1 MVASASEGSS
11 GYERLVPSRRHEA
24 VSTGSQDEHTRLMAT
39 IPRTPNAHHLD
50 EQHRENLK
58 RSASKLKGH
67 ERRAFQA
74 SVTLKYCRGSPA
86 QAEKVFGWGR
96 QAVALGL
103 NELRTNLVCYSARA
117 AFSGNKLWEEKHPE
131 AADALWAIARSYA
144 QLDPTVS
151 ARRAKYR
158 RITAVEAIEALR
170 EQGFAVATLPS
181 ITTMTAVLNRKGL
194 RQVRVGTETLARSTE
209 AQYTPRAPWHSDY
222 ASPAQAPAALP

>member
-11 GYERLVPSRRHEA
+11 GYEHLVPSLRHEDA
-24 VSTGSQDEHTRLMAT
+24 STCSQDEHTRLMAT
-39 IPRTPNAHHLD
+39 IARTPNAHHLD

-103 NELRTNLVCYSARA
+103 NELRTNIVCYSARA

-131 AADALWAIARSYA
+131 AADTLWAIARSYA
-144 QLDPTVS
+144 QQDPAVS

-158 RITAVEAIEALR
+158 RITAIEAIEALR
-170 EQGFAVATLPS
+170 ERGFAMATLPS

-194 RQVRVGTETLARSTE
+194 RQVRVGAETLAQSTE